1 MQVPEATAR
10 HLQDQN
16 VSCTF
21 RDTINVKGKG
31 EMRVYNIDLDKE
43 GFVMEVAPVQ
53 QVDEEKEE
61 R

>member
-1 MQVPEATAR
+1 M
-10 HLQDQN
+10 HLKDQN

-31 EMRVYNIDLDKE
+31 EMRVYNVDLDSE
-43 GFVMEVAPVQ
+43 GFVKELAPIQ